1 MNLIQLILALTTI
14 NIVLMFIIIYLSAQL
29 KKFKILLVAMPL
41 LISVTAWSGML
52 LQSTFGIADI
62 ADRQIL
68 ANVLLTLWAFKFSA
82 YNKNFKI
89 QILRYLLN
97 KDFHINGS
105 GVFEQTKTLLRFMSC
120 FMIVLMPTVSL
131 NFLSGNS
138 DLGFLDALATLIF
151 LLGVGYEIKALNEL
165 KKLSSNNDGDL
176 HRKGLWFLS
185 RHPDLLGQLVSWW
198 GLYLLAL
205 GAYGGEWSI
214 FGPALVTSLYLKKF
228 LIDVEVKL
236 SKKYNDYNEYKLST
250 PSIFPKVSFLKS

>member
-1 MNLIQLILALTTI
+1 MNLIQL
-14 NIVLMFIIIYLSAQL
+14 VLSPNHNQYCACVYYYLLSAQL
-29 KKFKILLVAMPL
+29 KRIKILLVAMPL

-68 ANVLLTLWAFKFSA
+68 ANVLLTFWAFKFSA

-97 KDFHINGS
+97 RDFHINGS
-105 GVFEQTKTLLRFMSC
+105 GFFEQTKTLLRFMSC

-151 LLGVGYEIKALNEL
+151 LLGVVMRL
-165 KKLSSNNDGDL
+165 KL
-176 HRKGLWFLS
+176 
-185 RHPDLLGQLVSWW
+185 
-198 GLYLLAL
+198 
-205 GAYGGEWSI
+205 
-214 FGPALVTSLYLKKF
+214 
-228 LIDVEVKL
+228 
-236 SKKYNDYNEYKLST
+236 
-250 PSIFPKVSFLKS
+250 

>member
-1 MNLIQLILALTTI
+1 MNLIQLVLALTTI
-14 NIVLMFIIIYLSAQL
+14 NIVLVFIIIYVSAQL
-29 KKFKILLVAMPL
+29 KRIKVLLVAMPL
-41 LISVTAWSGML
+41 LVSVTAWSGML
-52 LQSTFGIADI
+52 LQNTFGIADI

-68 ANVLLTLWAFKFSA
+68 ANVLLTLWAFKFAA

-97 KDFHINGS
+97 RDFHINGS
-105 GVFEQTKTLLRFMSC
+105 GFFEQTKTLLLFMSC
-120 FMIVLMPTVSL
+120 FMVVLMPTVSL

-138 DLGFLDALATLIF
+138 EIGFLDVLATVIF
-151 LLGVGYEIKALNEL
+151 LLGVSYEMKALNEL
-165 KKLSSNNDGDL
+165 KKLSSNNYDSL
-176 HRKGLWFLS
+176 HRKGLWFVS

-198 GLYLLAL
+198 GIYLLAL

-214 FGPALVTSLYLKKF
+214 FGPALATSLYLKKF

-250 PSIFPKVSFLKS
+250 PGIFPKVSFLKS

>member
-1 MNLIQLILALTTI
+1 MNLIQIVLTLTSI
-14 NIVLMFIIIYLSAQL
+14 NIVLVLIIVYMSVKLNKL
-29 KKFKILLVAMPL
+29 NILLVAIPL

-52 LQSTFGIADI
+52 FQSTFGIADI

-82 YNKNFKI
+82 YNKNLKI
-89 QILRYLLN
+89 QILRHLLN

-105 GVFEQTKTLLRFMSC
+105 GFFEQTKTLLHFMSC
-120 FMIVLMPTVSL
+120 FMIVLMPAISL

-138 DLGFLDALATLIF
+138 DLGFLDILATLIF

-165 KKLSSNNDGDL
+165 KKLSSNNDGNL

-214 FGPALVTSLYLKKF
+214 FGPLLVTSLYLKKF

-236 SKKYNDYNEYKLST
+236 ARKYNDYNEYKLST